1 MMRTM
6 RALFGAV
13 FVGAAVLAAVPA
25 RAAPT
30 PEEVHAR
37 VAPAIA
43 RVEARTAR
51 QSDFYYGTGSVVSPE
66 GIVLTST
73 TVVPPEARKVEVVFS
88 DGKRFPAR
96 KVLLHPESEL
106 ALIRVERPGGEP
118 LPHVAWGDSSA
129 ARVGDP
135 SYTAGDFWN
144 SIATSGR
151 VGISRGVVSARY
163 ALTERAPIV
172 TLPVFLGEVI
182 ETSASMNPGTDGGP
196 LLDGAGRLIGL
207 MSLNVSPVRFQGVAV
222 PSNRLRDEI
231 VRLAKGLD
239 EEERKPLEGLLAA
252 FRAGEAPPPSVPDPL
267 AQRAREGSKSL
278 VRLKVPRGAPSPKPP
293 PPPPPPEQ
301 PGFARPP
308 RTPPELQ
315 EMLEGR
321 PDLPVAAVIWDDA
334 GHLLTTCYNIRDLE
348 GPIRAETAPGVWE
361 PCSVVGWSKDLD
373 LALLAVGRDVGDPV
387 VRDRPKDIA
396 VGDAVAVV
404 STNPHEGGER
414 HTVETG
420 IVSAV
425 NRIFTTRYQLDVR
438 TAQADSG
445 GAVIDEEGRFVGLL
459 AHVKPESAQGVV
471 SGVSFLTPLHKILE
485 VEPRLR
491 AGEKIE
497 ATPRPF
503 LGFGPSMEPADRG
516 IRVGA
521 VVPGSA
527 AEKGGLRAG
536 DVILAFDGVP
546 ITGFMEIYDI
556 IQNCR
561 VGQRVKLRILR
572 EGREIEMEFD
582 LGKRPEG
589 SE

>member
-1 MMRTM
+1 MMRS
-6 RALFGAV
+6 LFGA
-13 FVGAAVLAAVPA
+13 FFAAAALLAPA
-25 RAAPT
+25 AGRTAPT
-30 PEEVHAR
+30 PEEIHAR
-37 VAPAIA
+37 VAPAVV

-51 QSDFYYGTGSVVSPE
+51 PTDLYYGTGSVVSPD
-66 GIVLTST
+66 GVVLTST
-73 TVVPPEARKVEVVFS
+73 TVVPPEAKRVEVVFG
-88 DGKRFPAR
+88 DGSRAQAER
-96 KVLLHPESEL
+96 ILVLPEAEL
-106 ALIRVERPGGEP
+106 ALVRVHPPGGAP
-118 LPHVAWGDSSA
+118 MPFLQWGDSDA

-144 SIATSGR
+144 SIATSAR
-151 VGISRGVVSARY
+151 VGISRGVVSGRY
-163 ALTERAPIV
+163 VLKERAPIV

-196 LLDGAGRLIGL
+196 LLDGEGRLIGL
-207 MSLNVSPVRFQGVAV
+207 MSLNVSPVRFQGVGV
-222 PSNRLRDEI
+222 PSNRLRGEI
-231 VRLAKGLD
+231 ARLAKRLGD
-239 EEERKPLEGLLAA
+239 EEKKSLAGLLAA
-252 FRAGEAPPPSVPDPL
+252 FDPGGAPPPLPDPL
-267 AQRAREGSKSL
+267 ARRTSERAKSL
-278 VRLKVPRGAPSPKPP
+278 VRLKVPRGEPSPKPP
-293 PPPPPPEQ
+293 PPPPPPLP
-301 PGFARPP
+301 PGLARPP
-308 RTPPELQ
+308 STPPELQ
-315 EMLEGR
+315 KMLEER

-334 GHLLTTCYNIRDLE
+334 GHLLTTCYNIE
-348 GPIRAETAPGVWE
+348 NAAGPIQAETAPGVWE
-361 PCSVVGWSKDLD
+361 PCAVVGWSKDLD
-373 LALLAVGRDVGDPV
+373 LALLSVGRDVGDPV
-387 VRDRPKDIA
+387 PRAQPKGLA

-420 IVSAV
+420 VVSAA
-425 NRIFTTRYQLDVR
+425 NRIFATRYQLDAR

-516 IRVGA
+516 IRVGV

-556 IQNCR
+556 IQSCR

-572 EGREIEMEFD
+572 EGREMEMEFD
-582 LGKRPEG
+582 LGKRPGGQE
-589 SE
+589 